1 MTETK
6 FKKLVVAITAGA
18 VILLIFL
25 VSIMV
30 YQLIS
35 IKVER
40 DALNELTATIQEY
53 KELIVEGNDTLEA
66 RKTYSFIENAARKL
80 GYYFDGDKIYKI

>member
-1 MTETK
+1 MTESK
-6 FKKLVVAITAGA
+6 FKRLVVAITAGA
-18 VILLIFL
+18 VILIMFL
-25 VSIMV
+25 VAIMV

-40 DALNELTATIQEY
+40 DALNELTQTVEEY
-53 KELIVEGNDTLEA
+53 KELIIQGENTLEV
-66 RKTYSFIENAARKL
+66 RKTYDWIERAARKL

>member
-1 MTETK
+1 MTESK
-6 FKKLVVAITAGA
+6 FKRVIVACVAGA
-18 VILLIFL
+18 VIFIMFL

-40 DALNELTATIQEY
+40 DRLSELTQTIQEY
-53 KELIVEGNDTLEA
+53 KDLIALGNDTLEA
-66 RKTYSFIENAARKL
+66 RNTYEWIENAARKL